1 MNSLADLVQAMK
13 MAAMQAFQNSDPTA
27 WMMGEVIST
36 SPLQIQI
43 EQRLTI
49 DEDLLILTRNV
60 TDYTVSIS
68 QDWGTGAALGSH
80 SHSYS
85 EGTTGGANL
94 SHNHT
99 VIADEIT
106 IHNGLEE
113 GETVLLLRQDGG
125 QKFIVVDRVVI

>member
-1 MNSLADLVQAMK
+1 MK

-68 QDWGTGAALGSH
+68 QDWGTGVALGSH

-94 SHNHT
+94 SHNHA

>member
-1 MNSLADLVQAMK
+1 
-13 MAAMQAFQNSDPTA
+13 MQAFQNSDPTA
-27 WMMGEVIST
+27 WMMGEVINT
-36 SPLQIQI
+36 SPLEIQI

-60 TDYTVSIS
+60 TDYTVEIEHS
-68 QDWGTGAALGSH
+68 WATGMALGSH

-99 VIADEIT
+99 IIANEVT
-106 IHNGLEE
+106 IKNGLQV
-113 GETVLLLRQDGG
+113 GDTVLLLRQDGG

>member
-1 MNSLADLVQAMK
+1 MK

-27 WMMGEVIST
+27 WMMGEVINT
-36 SPLQIQI
+36 SPLEIQI

-60 TDYTVSIS
+60 TDYTVEIEHS
-68 QDWGTGAALGSH
+68 WATEMALGSH

-99 VIADEIT
+99 IIADEVT
-106 IHNGLEE
+106 IKNGLQV

>member
-1 MNSLADLVQAMK
+1 MK

-27 WMMGEVIST
+27 WMMGEVINT
-36 SPLQIQI
+36 SPLEIQI

-60 TDYTVSIS
+60 TDYTVEIEHS
-68 QDWGTGAALGSH
+68 WATGMALGSH

-99 VIADEIT
+99 IIANEVT
-106 IHNGLEE
+106 IKNGLQV
-113 GETVLLLRQDGG
+113 GDTVLLLRQDGG